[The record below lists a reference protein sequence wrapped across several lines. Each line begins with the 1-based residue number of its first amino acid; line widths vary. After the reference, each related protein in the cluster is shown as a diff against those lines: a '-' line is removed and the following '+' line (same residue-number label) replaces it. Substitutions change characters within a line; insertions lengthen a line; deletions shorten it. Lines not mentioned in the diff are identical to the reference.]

1 MRCDRARHG
10 GSVRLRTASA
20 TQGVEFF
27 FDRAG
32 EVRVRGLDFGIDHR
46 DRHVFAGGDL
56 LRLFDMQ
63 CAQRVLRIVA
73 RTGAG
78 LARLVLHGEQVI
90 GLRVRD
96 DDLILQRRHE
106 ARHRIAGGDTPA
118 IEGGAP
124 EQREALRIELRQT
137 ECTGEPGD
145 RLWRDARLEF
155 DQHLVGHEPAF
166 TGWRNAAGAATA
178 ATTDYRL
185 RQHLRYRPGPADQS
199 RVQDRDQ
206 HRYRQPDDAEKT

>member
-1 MRCDRARHG
+1 M
-10 GSVRLRTASA
+10 
-20 TQGVEFF
+20 
-27 FDRAG
+27 
-32 EVRVRGLDFGIDHR
+32 RGLDFGIDHR
-46 DRHVFAGGDL
+46 DCYIFAGGDL

-78 LARLVLHGEQVI
+78 RTGAGLARLVLHGEQVI
-90 GLRVRD
+90 GLRVGD

-106 ARHRIAGGDTPA
+106 ARHRISGSDAPA

-145 RLWRDARLEF
+145 RLRRDARLEF

-166 TGWRNAAGAATA
+166 TGRRNATDAATA
-178 ATTDYRL
+178 ADLRL
-185 RQHLRYRPGPADQS
+185 RRPQHLRYRPGPADQT

-206 HRYRQPDDAEKT
+206 HRYRQPDDAENT